1 MGIHIRFWI
10 HGTEKLP
17 RHIKMRSETEATF
30 LCGDTTRM
38 PHAPR
43 WLFFLP
49 HQENHPTC
57 FNRSV
62 RQEEKQPRKSLG
74 F

>member
-10 HGTEKLP
+10 HGTEELP

-30 LCGDTTRM
+30 PCGDTARM
-38 PHAPR
+38 PHGTLA
-43 WLFFLP
+43 LLP
-49 HQENHPTC
+49 ST
-57 FNRSV
+57 
-62 RQEEKQPRKSLG
+62 PRKSSHL